1 MRSKPII
8 LLVVALGC
16 GMIAAVAAS
25 KAVLNQGPAA
35 AGEATVEIF
44 VATKDLKQAQKISA
58 ENVKLDKW
66 PKSRVPEGAL
76 TSLDQIEEKFT
87 NVMIFSGEPIL
98 DRKIADSR
106 ESFSTTIPPGFR
118 TFDIPGGSSSGY
130 IKPGDHVDILGTF
143 QLGGRHSVPESRTVM
158 RNVKVH
164 GINGITTRDSE
175 EANTAKNTNFQLL
188 VKESQLETLTLANT
202 LADGKLRL
210 NLRPFGEEEAE
221 SDEPDTGA
229 DFLDWISENEA
240 PPAAAMLTTAPTSQ
254 PNAAPEATEPEGPKH
269 EMVVITPN
277 GIERYQWKDLDGLP
291 QRVESTPASSQSPA
305 GGAGNSSALGN
316 TGGND
321 SEGYGG
327 YGPTY
332 PTDEAALELEGALN
346 PASTEI
352 APGMV
357 QRRK

>member
-16 GMIAAVAAS
+16 GMVAAVAAS
-25 KAVLNQGPAA
+25 KAVLNQGPST

-76 TSLDQIEEKFT
+76 TSLEQIEAKFT
-87 NVMIFSGEPIL
+87 NVMIFAGEPIL

-175 EANTAKNTNFQLL
+175 ETNTAKNTNFQLL

-210 NLRPFGEEEAE
+210 NLRPFGEDESE

-229 DFLDWISENEA
+229 AFLDWVAENEA
-240 PPAAAMLTTAPTSQ
+240 PPAAAVMT
-254 PNAAPEATEPEGPKH
+254 AAPAQPAPAAIEPEGPKH

-277 GIERYQWKDLDGLP
+277 GIERYQWNDLDGLP
-291 QRVESTPASSQSPA
+291 QRVESTGVAPQSA
-305 GGAGNSSALGN
+305 VGGTVNSSAIGN
-316 TGGND
+316 ASGND

-332 PTDEAALELEGALN
+332 PTDEAALELLEGALDPN
-346 PASTEI
+346 ATEV

>member
-25 KAVLNQGPAA
+25 KAVLNQGNTA

-44 VATKDLKQAQKISA
+44 VAIKDLKHAQKISA

-76 TSLDQIEEKFT
+76 VSLDQIEEKFT
-87 NVMIFSGEPIL
+87 NQMIFAGEPIL
-98 DRKIADSR
+98 DRKLADSR
-106 ESFSTTIPPGFR
+106 DSFSTTIPPGFR
-118 TFDIPGGSSSGY
+118 TFDIPGGTSSGY

-143 QLGGRHSVPESRTVM
+143 QLGARHSVPESRTVM

-175 EANTAKNTNFQLL
+175 EVNSGKNTTFQLL

-210 NLRPFGEEEAE
+210 NLRPFGEEEDAE
-221 SDEPDTGA
+221 AHDTGA
-229 DFLDWISENEA
+229 EFLDWIAENEA
-240 PPAAAMLTTAPTSQ
+240 PPPAAVMTATS
-254 PNAAPEATEPEGPKH
+254 APLSPVPEEAKPEGPAH
-269 EMVVITPN
+269 VMTFVGPN
-277 GIERYQWKDLDGLP
+277 GIVRYQWKDLDGLP
-291 QRVESTPASSQSPA
+291 ELVDDKAMPTSSSA
-305 GGAGNSSALGN
+305 GGTSKSDSLGN
-316 TGGND
+316 ASGND

-327 YGPTY
+327 YGPKY
-332 PTDEAALELEGALN
+332 PTGDDALELLDGALG
-346 PASTEI
+346 PEQDSA
-352 APGMV
+352 APNVV
-357 QRRK
+357 QRRR

>member
-25 KAVLNQGPAA
+25 KAVLNQGPAT

-76 TSLDQIEEKFT
+76 TSLEQIEEKFT
-87 NVMIFSGEPIL
+87 NVMIFAGEPIL

-143 QLGGRHSVPESRTVM
+143 QLGGRNSVPESRTVM

-175 EANTAKNTNFQLL
+175 ETNTAKNTNFQLL

-210 NLRPFGEEEAE
+210 NLRPFGEEE
-221 SDEPDTGA
+221 SDAVEPDTGA
-229 DFLDWISENEA
+229 AFLDWVSENEA
-240 PPAAAMLTTAPTSQ
+240 PPAAAILTTTPANAP
-254 PNAAPEATEPEGPKH
+254 AAVPAEPAGPKH

-277 GIERYQWKDLDGLP
+277 GIERYQWNDLDGLP
-291 QRVESTPASSQSPA
+291 QRVDSTPATSTLPA
-305 GGAGNSSALGN
+305 GGVGNSGAIGN
-316 TGGND
+316 AGGND

-332 PTDEAALELEGALN
+332 PTDEAALELLEGVLE
-346 PASTEI
+346 PAAPAA

-357 QRRK
+357 QRRS